1 MSEEYKISLGAVLDD
16 SALSSLQSQINGMK
30 LEPIKLQINSKAV
43 DDKIANIKQQIQ
55 ELSEITINLGAGK
68 PIKGNA
74 SIKQET
80 AAYKQLLS
88 IASQIDKLTLKTGG
102 MKASGLNLS
111 SIKNAQTELQSLRTE
126 YERLYNDLSNKN
138 LSKADFKIFSSDI
151 SKVENGLTKIKAL
164 LATTQ
169 SELKLDIKSKI
180 SDGTLDNQISALENR
195 FKLLGVNSDEVSN
208 RIQKLKSL
216 LSTMGTSDDIDSVVS
231 DYKNFQNTIVKTTN
245 LLENLKR
252 QQKANNDLTK
262 LDQER
267 TSLSSKIDVWMTNN
281 SAAVSQFGAKLEYI
295 KSQIAGADKIKL
307 NGLKAEFQE
316 VTRQAQIA
324 GVATQSMGDK
334 FKAQMSKLGTYFSA
348 SMVIMK
354 GIQTV
359 KQMYQNVL
367 EVDTAMTG
375 FYRVTEMTGEQYENM
390 YDQMVNSAQKYG
402 STLSDIIN
410 LTTNW
415 TKLGFDPNVAKSL
428 AEITTMYQHVADVDV
443 NTATQDLIGTYKGFQ
458 ETLDS
463 VYQGD
468 TQSAVNYIA
477 DIYNKLGNEFAV
489 SSANIG
495 DAMQRS
501 ASSLQKAGNNIQE
514 SAGMATGIIEVV
526 QNAEKAGSTLNVV
539 SLRLRGMK
547 GELEA
552 LGEES
557 DEYVESISK
566 MQTHI
571 LNLTHGKVNIFQDNG
586 DFKSTYQI
594 FKEISEIYDTLT
606 DTEQADLL
614 ETVAGKMRANSVAAL
629 ISNWSQVEKATKAA
643 YNATGAAAQENESYL
658 ESMEGKINT
667 LKASYQ
673 ALSNTFLSS
682 DFLKNLI
689 DDGNTAL
696 TVLDDITKTIGALP
710 VLIGAVSGA
719 LSGFKNIGRTKMFVL
734 KQCEY
739 ADSNNSSVWIR
750 TV

>member
-43 DDKIANIKQQIQ
+43 DDKIANIRQQIQ
-55 ELSEITINLGAGK
+55 ELSKITINLGAGK

-195 FKLLGVNSDEVSN
+195 FKLLGVNSDEVSS

-252 QQKANNDLTK
+252 QQKITNDLTK

-295 KSQIAGADKIKL
+295 KSQISSADKIQL

-658 ESMEGKINT
+658 ASMEGKINA

-682 DFLKNLI
+682 DFLKKLI